1 MDDDQAR
8 LVRDIRARAATI
20 ESFIAGYESVSNLRT
35 MPLEAKG
42 RIWFLAPDSFRAE
55 TRVCGRQIIILRK
68 GSAIR
73 RRILERNE
81 VWKYDLSDLPES
93 LPINAG
99 IADLRDPF
107 FAADVES
114 LRYEGKRE
122 LGNATVHAF
131 AGAYRNR
138 ARAGLLDTRK
148 GFSIRYQPADLGVR
162 VALAIDLET
171 GLLRRIAGEDG
182 ARNVLF
188 RVDYLVEAVN
198 VTLDEGLFGTEE
210 PDVGYRL
217 VDITDI
223 LLSSL
228 NPDAAEAPPS
238 PN

>member
-1 MDDDQAR
+1 M
-8 LVRDIRARAATI
+8 RDIRERAATI
-20 ESFIAGYESVSNLRT
+20 GSFIAGYESVSNLRT

-42 RIWFLAPDSFRAE
+42 RIWFLAPDSFRVE
-55 TRVCGRQIIILRK
+55 TLVCGRQIIILRK

-122 LGNATVHAF
+122 LDNATVHAF
-131 AGAYRNR
+131 AGAYRNW

-148 GFSIRYQPADLGVR
+148 GFSIRYQPADLWVR
-162 VALAIDLET
+162 VALSIDVET

-182 ARNVLF
+182 AGNMLF

-198 VTLDEGLFGTEE
+198 VPLDEGLFGTEE
-210 PDVGYRL
+210 QDTGYRV